1 VQEGLDVGEPTG
13 GLSLDENFFGG
24 VKGGLVILHE
34 KGHEVGDLVR
44 GGVVFVI
51 FEAHSLDEID
61 GDPVTL
67 ERTLGEDDTHVVI
80 SDVNR

>member
-1 VQEGLDVGEPTG
+1 MLVNPPG
-13 GLSLDENFFGG
+13 GCLSMRIFSAAS
-24 VKGGLVILHE
+24 KGGLVILHE